1 MKKIAYSIF
10 SFILLIF
17 IGGCAGY
24 EPIFGSTNL
33 QFEIADYSIK
43 GNKILGNK
51 MYSKLYGLSK
61 SNKDDQNLRNIDLI
75 IKASKDKNATV
86 KDIGGKI
93 LEYKI
98 TLNTD
103 VKVTDSITRDKILDQ
118 IFTSSLTYKVQNKY
132 SDTVNLENKS
142 IENLLNTTYQ
152 ELLIRLAQNII
163 TKWSWKVTKY
173 KEIHRTT

>member
-1 MKKIAYSIF
+1 MKKIVYPIF

-61 SNKDDQNLRNIDLI
+61 SKKDDQNLRSIDLV
-75 IKASKDKNATV
+75 IKASKDKNATA
-86 KDIGGKI
+86 KNSAGKI

-103 VKVTDSITRDKILDQ
+103 IKVTDSITKDKILNQ
-118 IFTSSLTYKVQNKY
+118 TFISSLTYKIQNKY
-132 SDTVNLENKS
+132 SDTVNLENKT
-142 IENLLNTTYQ
+142 IENLISKTYE
-152 ELLIRLAQNII
+152 ELVIRLAQNII
-163 TKWSWKVTKY
+163 TK
-173 KEIHRTT
+173 

>member
-1 MKKIAYSIF
+1 MKKIVYPIF

-61 SNKDDQNLRNIDLI
+61 SKKDDQNLRSIDLVI
-75 IKASKDKNATV
+75 GISKDKKATT
-86 KDIGGKI
+86 KDSAGKI

-103 VKVTDSITRDKILDQ
+103 VKVSDFITKDKILNQ
-118 IFTSSLTYKVQNKY
+118 IFTSSLAYKVQNKY
-132 SDTVNLENKS
+132 SDTVSLENQS
-142 IENLLNTTYQ
+142 IENLINKTYQ
-152 ELLIRLAQNII
+152 ELTLRLAQNII
-163 TKWSWKVTKY
+163 TK
-173 KEIHRTT
+173 

>member
-1 MKKIAYSIF
+1 MKKIAHSIF
-10 SFILLIF
+10 LFILLIF
-17 IGGCAGY
+17 INGCAGY

-33 QFEIADYSIK
+33 QFEIADHSIE

-51 MYSKLYGLSK
+51 IYSKVYTLSK
-61 SNKDDQNLRNIDLI
+61 SNKDNQNLRNVYLV
-75 IKASKDKNATV
+75 IKVSKDKNVTV
-86 KDIGGKI
+86 KDSAGKI

-103 VKVTDSITRDKILDQ
+103 VKITDFVTKDKILDQ

-142 IENLLNTTYQ
+142 IENLLNKTYQ
-152 ELLIRLAQNII
+152 ELVIRLAQIL
-163 TKWSWKVTKY
+163 
-173 KEIHRTT
+173 

>member
-1 MKKIAYSIF
+1 MKKIVYPIF
-10 SFILLIF
+10 LFILLIF
-17 IGGCAGY
+17 ISGCAGY

-51 MYSKLYGLSK
+51 MYSRLYGLSK
-61 SNKDDQNLRNIDLI
+61 SKKDDQNLRSIDLVI
-75 IKASKDKNATV
+75 EISKDKKATS
-86 KDIGGKI
+86 KDSTGKI

-103 VKVTDSITRDKILDQ
+103 IKVTDFITKDNILNQ

-132 SDTVNLENKS
+132 SDTIDLENRS
-142 IENLLNTTYQ
+142 TENILNKTYQ
-152 ELLIRLAQNII
+152 ELVIRLAQNII
-163 TKWSWKVTKY
+163 TK
-173 KEIHRTT
+173 